1 MISQISLIKFNTLN
15 MRPTRLQHAFT
26 LVELMIAVAILA
38 VAVGLIIPSLGPND
52 RSRLLA
58 AANLIASEIELA
70 QSLSIA
76 TPEDRAVVKF
86 DLAAPA
92 GVTWW
97 IAPASAPD
105 TPIMRPYSTTPHVT
119 TLGVG
124 DAADLGGI
132 GVTLVGTA
140 DTIGFEEFGR
150 PDPPAEIRVRLT
162 NAAGT
167 LDLVLSESTGFLS
180 MVDQ

>member
-1 MISQISLIKFNTLN
+1 MLRARNQ
-15 MRPTRLQHAFT
+15 PGFT
-26 LVELMIAVAILA
+26 LIELMIAVAILA
-38 VAVGLIIPSLGPND
+38 VAVGLIIPSLGPNE
-52 RSRLLA
+52 RSRLLS

-76 TPEDRAVVKF
+76 TPDERVILKF

-97 IAPASAPD
+97 IAPASSPD
-105 TPIMRPYSTTPHVT
+105 TPINRPYSTTPHVT
-119 TLGVG
+119 TLGLG

-132 GVTLVGTA
+132 AVTLIGTA

-162 NAAGT
+162 NPAGT
-167 LDLVLSESTGFLS
+167 VDLVLSETTGFLS
-180 MVDQ
+180 MQDQ